1 MADTN
6 PIHPF
11 IRIINLLKLDKQDIS
26 SLYFYAILSGII
38 QLVLPLGIQSIIN
51 FVMYNTASTSLVVL
65 ICLVIISVFF
75 VGFLQINQMKL
86 SEKIQQKIFVR
97 YAFAYSD
104 TLPKIRPEATE
115 GYYLPELTNRFFD
128 TINLQKGLSKLL
140 LDVPTAFIQI
150 LFGILLLSFYH
161 SIFIAFGALLLLIV
175 YLIFRLSSERGLETS
190 LKESDFKYKVAAW
203 LQEISRTQNTFKNFE
218 YTKLNIQKT
227 DEYTQGY
234 LQNRTHHFGILTT
247 QYWSLVVFKVVL
259 TAAMLII
266 GCLLLL
272 NNLINIGQFIAAE
285 IVIIAI
291 MASVEKLITSID
303 IVYDV
308 LTAVEKLNKVLQ
320 TPTES
325 NGSLILNAKIPLS
338 VEFKKVNFSY
348 TVNNQLLNGIS
359 FRVEPREK
367 ILLNK
372 TVSGI
377 GTSTILKLISNNLS
391 EHTGSILINDI
402 PVDNYEMQS
411 FRKNVNYLS
420 GQNEIF
426 NGTLWENIT
435 IGNPDVKPETT
446 NHLIKELGFTGF
458 IEEFEKGFSTLLF
471 TKGAKLPSHLVQ
483 EILLLR
489 TFVQPCQ
496 LMILDE
502 PFKNLNKAKRKKVA
516 EYIIGLPIT
525 VIVASEQEGIQEYFS
540 KIIDVKSS

>member
-1 MADTN
+1 MPENHAV
-6 PIHPF
+6 HPF
-11 IRIINLLKLDKQDIS
+11 IRIVNLLKLDKQDIS
-26 SLYFYAILSGII
+26 ALYFYAILAGII

-75 VGFLQINQMKL
+75 VGFLQISQMRL

-104 TLPKIRPEATE
+104 ILPKIRPEATE
-115 GYYLPELTNRFFD
+115 GYYLPEVTNRFFD
-128 TINLQKGLSKLL
+128 TLNLQKGLSKLL

-175 YLIFRLSSERGLETS
+175 YLIFRLSSEKGLETS
-190 LKESDFKYKVAAW
+190 LKESDYKYKVAAW

-218 YTKLNIQKT
+218 YTQLNIQKT

-234 LQNRTHHFGILTT
+234 LQNRTRHFGILAT

-266 GCLLLL
+266 GCILLL

-325 NGSLILNAKIPLS
+325 NGNLVLNTKGPLR
-338 VEFKKVNFSY
+338 VEFKKVDFSY
-348 TVNNQLLNGIS
+348 TANNILLNNIS
-359 FRVEPREK
+359 FLVEPGEK
-367 ILLNK
+367 ALLNK
-372 TVSGI
+372 TASGA

-391 EHTGSILINDI
+391 QHTGSILVNDI
-402 PVDNYEMQS
+402 PVDNYEMLS

-435 IGNPDVKPETT
+435 IGNPDVKPE
-446 NHLIKELGFTGF
+446 NVNYLIKELAFNGF
-458 IEEFEKGFSTLLF
+458 IEEFEKGFATVLF

-502 PFKNLNKAKRKKVA
+502 PFKSLNKTKRLKVA
-516 EYIIGLPIT
+516 EYISRLPMT
-525 VIVASEQEGIQEYFS
+525 VIVAADQDGIQTYFNR
-540 KIIDVKSS
+540 IIELK